1 MELKLIN
8 NLTKNTIDIGGIE
21 DKLISAIFYSF
32 DISLPEGVMDGEYTY
47 QLINDEGKMVSTGL
61 LQVGDYENSNNEY
74 KETKKGYIVYG
85 E

>member
-8 NLTKNTIDIGGIE
+8 NLTKNTIYICGIE
-21 DKLISAIFYSF
+21 YKWMSSIFYSF